1 MTAQP
6 LSLTTRLPSSMPRQ
20 LGRLQQMDRQQLKV
34 RQQQL
39 KLCRQQLKVR
49 QQHSRQPSP
58 SS

>member
-20 LGRLQQMDRQQLKV
+20 LARLQQMGRQQLKV

-39 KLCRQQLKVR
+39 KVRQQQLKVR
-49 QQHSRQPSP
+49 QQRSRQPSP